1 MRKYLL
7 TLLALILISCS
18 STEPLSD
25 EVSIESSEK
34 VTEESSTTLTS
45 TTTTI
50 VVEEP
55 YALDEFG
62 LELLE
67 PPIEMQDQIKE
78 LMKFVEKRVG
88 LEFTSD
94 PKYHFYSLSD
104 YQEYNALSYL
114 DDFEEDYEEGEWE
127 RAVLSQNMWGLN
139 NLSPDELLNLQVEFQ
154 RCFSAGSYNL
164 LDKILRVPI
173 KKNQKKLNLYEQ
185 SVVVHE
191 LVHSLQGQHFATD
204 KWYEEMD
211 QLDDFTYYPGVVSLM
226 EAQAD
231 YVQGIWTGAFDAYD
245 LQSYNSQIPNITCRV
260 SLPSYFYIPAQ
271 LYYNFGPVLAREIL
285 KNGKMEA
292 LNTALYRYVNDG
304 LNTLPTSEQIY
315 EPEKFFTDERYEEV
329 MINLIE
335 VDGYTLVDESSL
347 GSLDLVYLMQDKI
360 GQKNAINAAVGLGGG
375 VWKDYEDNSG
385 NLLMTIKIT
394 GDDKNELQ
402 EIYDAFLLW
411 ADSQSRFSNSELLAG
426 GTLYVGETNFW
437 VSNDIKFLRIV
448 LSQDLEILN
457 SISSQLSNF

>member
-7 TLLALILISCS
+7 TLLTLILISCS
-18 STEPLSD
+18 SAEPIAN
-25 EVSIESSEK
+25 EVPVESSES
-34 VTEESSTTLTS
+34 VTKESSTTSTS

-50 VVEEP
+50 AVEEP
-55 YALDEFG
+55 FALDEFG
-62 LELLE
+62 LELVE
-67 PPIEMQDQIKE
+67 PPFEMQEQIKE
-78 LMKFVEKRVG
+78 LMNFVEKRVG
-88 LEFTSD
+88 LEFISD
-94 PKYHFYSLSD
+94 PEYHFYSLSD

-204 KWYEEMD
+204 NWYEEMD
-211 QLDDFTYYPGVVSLM
+211 ELDDFTYYPGFVSLM

-231 YVQGIWTGAFDAYD
+231 YVQGKWTGAFDAYD
-245 LQSYNSQIPNITCRV
+245 LQLYNSQIPNITCRV
-260 SLPSYFYIPAQ
+260 SLPSYFYIPAE
-271 LYYNFGPVLAREIL
+271 LYYNFGPLLAKQII
-285 KNGKMEA
+285 KNGQMES
-292 LNTALYRYVNDG
+292 LNTALFRYVNDG

-329 MINLIE
+329 SINPIE
-335 VDGYTLVDESSL
+335 VGGYTLVDEGIF

-360 GQKNAINAAVGLGGG
+360 GQKNAVNAAVGLGGG
-375 VWKDYEDNSG
+375 AWKDYEDDSG

-402 EIYDAFLLW
+402 EINDAFLLW
-411 ADSQSRFSNSELLAG
+411 AESQPRFSNPDSFAG
-426 GTLYVGETNFW
+426 GTLYIGETNFLI
-437 VSNDIKFLRIV
+437 SIDKNSLRLV
-448 LSQDLEILN
+448 LSQDFELLN
-457 SISSQLSNF
+457 SISKQLSDF

>member
-1 MRKYLL
+1 MRKYLI

-18 STEPLSD
+18 SAESLPD
-25 EVSIESSEK
+25 EVAVETTEI
-34 VTEESSTTLTS
+34 VTDESSTTS
-45 TTTTI
+45 TTTTTT
-50 VVEEP
+50 VLVEEP
-55 YALDEFG
+55 FALDEFG
-62 LELLE
+62 LELVE
-67 PPIEMQDQIKE
+67 PPVEMQDQIKE
-78 LMKFVEKRVG
+78 LMNFVEKRVG
-88 LEFTSD
+88 LEFISD
-94 PKYHFYSLSD
+94 PEYHFYSLSD

-139 NLSPDELLNLQVEFQ
+139 NSSPDELLNLQVEFQ

-211 QLDDFTYYPGVVSLM
+211 ELDDFTYYPGVVSLM

-231 YVQGIWTGAFDAYD
+231 YVEGKWTGAFDAYD
-245 LQSYNSQIPNITCRV
+245 LQLFNSQIPNITCRV
-260 SLPSYFYIPAQ
+260 SLPSYFYIPAE
-271 LYYNFGPVLAREIL
+271 LYYNFGPILAKEII
-285 KNGKMEA
+285 KNGRMEA
-292 LNTALYRYVNDG
+292 LNTALFRYINDG

-329 MINLIE
+329 SLDTIE
-335 VDGYTLVDESSL
+335 VNGYTLIEEGIL
-347 GSLDLVYLMQDKI
+347 GALDLVYLMQDKI
-360 GQKNAINAAVGLGGG
+360 GQKIAVDAAVGIGGG
-375 VWKDYEDNSG
+375 AWKDYVDSSG

-394 GDDKNELQ
+394 GDDNNELQ
-402 EIYDAFLLW
+402 EINNAFLLW
-411 ADSQSRFSNSELLAG
+411 ADSQQRFSSFESFAG

-437 VSNDIKFLRIV
+437 ISTDSSSMRLV
-448 LSQDLEILN
+448 LSQDFDLLN
-457 SISSQLSNF
+457 SISNQLSDF

>member
-173 KKNQKKLNLYEQ
+173 KKNQNKLNLYEQ

-260 SLPSYFYIPAQ
+260 SLPSYFYIPAE

-335 VDGYTLVDESSL
+335 VDGYTLVDEGIL

-402 EIYDAFLLW
+402 EINDAFLLW

-448 LSQDLEILN
+448 LSQDLELLN

>member
-18 STEPLSD
+18 SAEPITE
-25 EVSIESSEK
+25 EVSVESSES
-34 VTEESSTTLTS
+34 VTEESTTTSTS

-50 VVEEP
+50 AIEEP
-55 YALDEFG
+55 FALDEFG
-62 LELLE
+62 LELVE
-67 PPIEMQDQIKE
+67 PPLEMQDQIKE
-78 LMKFVEKRVG
+78 LMKFVERWVG

-94 PKYHFYSLSD
+94 PEYHFYSLKD
-104 YQEYNALSYL
+104 YQEYNALSFL
-114 DDFEEDYEEGEWE
+114 DNFEEDYEEGEWE
-127 RAVLSQNMWGLN
+127 RAVLSENMWGLN
-139 NLSPDELLNLQVEFQ
+139 SSSPDELLNLQVEFQ

-211 QLDDFTYYPGVVSLM
+211 ELDDFTYYPGVVSLM

-231 YVQGIWTGAFDAYD
+231 YVEGKWTNSFDEYD
-245 LQSYNSQIPNITCRV
+245 RQTFNSQIPNITCRV
-260 SLPSYFYIPAQ
+260 SLPSYFYIPAE
-271 LYYNFGPVLAREIL
+271 LYYNFGPILANQII

-292 LNTALYRYVNDG
+292 LNTALYRYINDG

-315 EPEKFFTDERYEEV
+315 EPDKFFNDERYEEV
-329 MINLIE
+329 IIGSMEIE
-335 VDGYTLVDESSL
+335 GYTLIDEGSI

-360 GQKNAINAAVGLGGG
+360 GQKNAINAAVGIGGG
-375 VWKDYEDNSG
+375 AWKDYVDSSG
-385 NLLMTIKIT
+385 NLLMTLKIT
-394 GDDKNELQ
+394 GDDKSELK
-402 EIYDAFLLW
+402 EINDAFLLW
-411 ADSQSRFSNSELLAG
+411 AGSQSRFTSSESFAG
-426 GTLYVGETNFW
+426 GTLYLGKTNFW
-437 VSNDIKFLRIV
+437 IFEDTSSIRLV
-448 LSQDLEILN
+448 LSQDLELLN
-457 SISSQLSNF
+457 LISNQLVDF

>member
-34 VTEESSTTLTS
+34 VTEESSTTSTS

-139 NLSPDELLNLQVEFQ
+139 NLSPDELFNLQVEFQ

-173 KKNQKKLNLYEQ
+173 KKNQNKLNLYEQ

-260 SLPSYFYIPAQ
+260 SLPSYFYIPAE

-335 VDGYTLVDESSL
+335 VDGYTLVDEGIL

-402 EIYDAFLLW
+402 EINDAFLLW